1 MKRTYHI
8 TDTFDDGTTRQMLLD
23 TECIKLQPMADAKEI
38 NYICNFDNPKVM
50 ARLLTEHKVCEKEI
64 ERLRGVVLELIA
76 SGNAAIKGD
85 YSDWDSVVPK
95 AEALLNSE
103 GRAGT

>member
-1 MKRTYHI
+1 MKYV
-8 TDTFDDGTTRQMLLD
+8 
-23 TECIKLQPMADAKEI
+23 PMTDAKEV
-38 NYICNFDNPKVM
+38 NYVCNLDNPTVM

-64 ERLRGVVLELIA
+64 ERLRGVVSELIA

-103 GRAGT
+103 GRAGK